1 MLIFDCSYCLFLF
14 VVSTKKLKENFP
26 DAQELL
32 WSFRMIEV
40 ENLTR
45 YYESRRAINN
55 LSFQIEKGE
64 VVGLL
69 GPNGA
74 GKSTTMN
81 IISCILPASSGTVK
95 INGFDTFEQSLEI
108 RKIIGYLPETP
119 PLYPDMTVA
128 KYLDFAAGVRGVAA
142 KKIPASVERVI
153 DKCSL
158 KDVGHRIIGRLS
170 KGYQQR
176 VGLAQAMVHDPEILI
191 LDEPTVG
198 LDPIQIIE
206 IRKLIQELAA
216 EHTIIL
222 SSHILP
228 EITQI
233 CKRVIIINEG
243 EIAAVDSL
251 GGLTA
256 SLRKSERLSLTVRKS
271 EDTIIKKLNSMDQ
284 VLSVSSEEENQFFI
298 ECALR
303 SNLQEDIA
311 KLALENHWGI
321 IELKP
326 VSMTLEDIFLKLTL
340 EEKEPP
346 A

>member
-1 MLIFDCSYCLFLF
+1 
-14 VVSTKKLKENFP
+14 
-26 DAQELL
+26 
-32 WSFRMIEV
+32 MIEV
-40 ENLTR
+40 KNLTR
-45 YYESRRAINN
+45 YYGTRRAINN
-55 LSFQIEKGE
+55 ISFQIEKGE
-64 VVGLL
+64 VVGFL

-81 IISCILPASSGTVK
+81 IISCILAASSGSAK

-119 PLYPDMTVA
+119 PLYSDMIVSD
-128 KYLDFAAGVRGVAA
+128 YLNFAAGIRGVDT
-142 KKIPASVERVI
+142 KRISSSVDRVI
-153 DKCSL
+153 EKCSL

-191 LDEPTVG
+191 LDEPTIG

-206 IRKLIQELAA
+206 IRKLIQELTT

-228 EITQI
+228 EINQI
-233 CKRVIIINEG
+233 CKRVIIINDG

-251 GGLTA
+251 GGLAA
-256 SLRKSERLSLTVRKS
+256 SLRKSDRLSLTVRNSKNNVV
-271 EDTIIKKLNSMDQ
+271 EKLNGLDQ
-284 VLSVSSEEENQFFI
+284 VISATNDEGNQYLI
-298 ECALR
+298 ECALS
-303 SNLQEDIA
+303 SNLQDGIA
-311 KLALENHWGI
+311 KLALENNWGI
-321 IELKP
+321 VELKP

-340 EEKEPP
+340 EEKEPEK
-346 A
+346 

>member
-1 MLIFDCSYCLFLF
+1 
-14 VVSTKKLKENFP
+14 
-26 DAQELL
+26 
-32 WSFRMIEV
+32 MIEV
-40 ENLTR
+40 KNLTR
-45 YYESRRAINN
+45 YYGTRRAINN
-55 LSFQIEKGE
+55 ISFQIEKGE
-64 VVGLL
+64 VVGFL

-81 IISCILPASSGTVK
+81 IISCILSASSGSAK

-108 RKIIGYLPETP
+108 RKAIGYLPETP
-119 PLYPDMTVA
+119 PLYSDMIVSD
-128 KYLDFAAGVRGVAA
+128 YLNFAAGIRGVDT
-142 KKIPASVERVI
+142 KRISSSVDRVI
-153 DKCSL
+153 EKCSL

-191 LDEPTVG
+191 LDEPTIG

-206 IRKLIQELAA
+206 IRKLIQELTT

-233 CKRVIIINEG
+233 CKRVIIINDG

-251 GGLTA
+251 GGLAA
-256 SLRKSERLSLTVRKS
+256 SLRKSDRLSLTVRNS
-271 EDTIIKKLNSMDQ
+271 ENNVVEKLNGLDQ
-284 VLSVSSEEENQFFI
+284 VISATNDEGNQYLI
-298 ECALR
+298 ECALS
-303 SNLQEDIA
+303 SNLQDEIA
-311 KLALENHWGI
+311 KLALENNWGI
-321 IELKP
+321 VELKP

-340 EEKEPP
+340 EEKEPDK
-346 A
+346 

>member
-1 MLIFDCSYCLFLF
+1 
-14 VVSTKKLKENFP
+14 
-26 DAQELL
+26 
-32 WSFRMIEV
+32 MIEV

-45 YYESRRAINN
+45 YYGSRRAINN
-55 LSFQIEKGE
+55 ISFQIEKGE
-64 VVGLL
+64 VVGFL

-81 IISCILPASSGTVK
+81 IISCILPASSGSAK
-95 INGFDTFEQSLEI
+95 IKGFDTFEQSLEI
-108 RKIIGYLPETP
+108 RRIIGYLPETP
-119 PLYPDMTVA
+119 PLYPDMIVRD
-128 KYLDFAAGVRGVAA
+128 YLKFAAGVRGVDARN
-142 KKIPASVERVI
+142 ISPSIDRVI
-153 DKCSL
+153 EKCSL

-176 VGLAQAMVHDPEILI
+176 VGLAQAMVHNPEILI
-191 LDEPTVG
+191 LDEPTIG

-251 GGLTA
+251 EGLTA
-256 SLRKSERLSLTVRKS
+256 TLRKSERLSLTVRNP
-271 EDTIIKKLNSMDQ
+271 EGNVLEKLNCLDQ
-284 VLSVSSEEENQFFI
+284 VVSAVTGEENQFLI
-298 ECALR
+298 ECILR
-303 SNLQEDIA
+303 SNLQDEIA
-311 KLALENHWGI
+311 RLALENNWGI
-321 IELKP
+321 VELKP

-340 EEKEPP
+340 EEKEP
-346 A
+346 AA

>member
-1 MLIFDCSYCLFLF
+1 
-14 VVSTKKLKENFP
+14 
-26 DAQELL
+26 
-32 WSFRMIEV
+32 MIEV

-45 YYESRRAINN
+45 YYGTRCAINN

-64 VVGLL
+64 VVGFL

-81 IISCILPASSGTVK
+81 IISCILSASSGSVK

-108 RKIIGYLPETP
+108 RKVIGYLPETP
-119 PLYPDMTVA
+119 PLYPDMVVTD
-128 KYLDFAAGVRGVAA
+128 YLNFSAGIRGVDAKQTTAA
-142 KKIPASVERVI
+142 VQRVLE
-153 DKCSL
+153 KCSL

-191 LDEPTVG
+191 LDEPTIG

-256 SLRKSERLSLTVRKS
+256 SLRKSERLSLTVRNS
-271 EDTIIKKLNSMDQ
+271 EGNVLEELKKLDQ
-284 VLSVSSEEENQFFI
+284 VISTTKGEDNQYFI
-298 ECALR
+298 ECKLR
-303 SNLQEDIA
+303 SNLQDDIA
-311 KLALENHWGI
+311 KLALTNQWGI
-321 IELKP
+321 VELKP

-340 EEKEPP
+340 EEKG
-346 A
+346 AAA

>member
-1 MLIFDCSYCLFLF
+1 
-14 VVSTKKLKENFP
+14 
-26 DAQELL
+26 
-32 WSFRMIEV
+32 MIEV
-40 ENLTR
+40 KNLTR
-45 YYESRRAINN
+45 YYGTRRAINN
-55 LSFQIEKGE
+55 ISFQIEKGE
-64 VVGLL
+64 VVGFL

-81 IISCILPASSGTVK
+81 IISCILPASSGSAK

-108 RKIIGYLPETP
+108 RKVIGYLPETP
-119 PLYPDMTVA
+119 PLYSDMIVSD
-128 KYLDFAAGVRGVAA
+128 YLNFAAGVRGVDT
-142 KKIPASVERVI
+142 KRISSSVDRVI
-153 DKCSL
+153 EKCSL
-158 KDVGHRIIGRLS
+158 KDVSHRIIGRLS

-176 VGLAQAMVHDPEILI
+176 VGLAQSMVHDPEILI
-191 LDEPTVG
+191 LDEPTIG

-206 IRKLIQELAA
+206 IRKLIQELTT

-251 GGLTA
+251 GGLEA
-256 SLRKSERLSLTVRKS
+256 SLRKSERLSLTVRNS
-271 EDTIIKKLNSMDQ
+271 ENNIVEKLNGLDQ
-284 VLSVSSEEENQFFI
+284 VISTTNSEGNEYLI

-303 SNLQEDIA
+303 SNLQDGIA
-311 KLALENHWGI
+311 KLALENNWGI

-340 EEKEPP
+340 EEKEPEK
-346 A
+346 

>member
-1 MLIFDCSYCLFLF
+1 
-14 VVSTKKLKENFP
+14 
-26 DAQELL
+26 
-32 WSFRMIEV
+32 MIEV

-45 YYESRRAINN
+45 YYGTRRAINN

-64 VVGLL
+64 VVGFL

-81 IISCILPASSGTVK
+81 IISCILSASSGSVK

-108 RKIIGYLPETP
+108 RKVIGYLPETP
-119 PLYPDMTVA
+119 PLYPDMVVTD
-128 KYLDFAAGVRGVAA
+128 YLNFSAGIRGVDA
-142 KKIPASVERVI
+142 KKTTTAVQRVLE
-153 DKCSL
+153 KCSL

-191 LDEPTVG
+191 LDEPTIG

-256 SLRKSERLSLTVRKS
+256 SLRKSERLSLTVRNS
-271 EDTIIKKLNSMDQ
+271 EGNVLEELKKLDQ
-284 VLSVSSEEENQFFI
+284 VISTTKGEDNQYFI
-298 ECALR
+298 ECKLR
-303 SNLQEDIA
+303 SNLQDDIA
-311 KLALENHWGI
+311 KLALTNQWGI
-321 IELKP
+321 VELKP

-340 EEKEPP
+340 EEKG
-346 A
+346 AAA

>member
-1 MLIFDCSYCLFLF
+1 
-14 VVSTKKLKENFP
+14 
-26 DAQELL
+26 
-32 WSFRMIEV
+32 MIEV

-45 YYESRRAINN
+45 YYGSRRAINN

-64 VVGLL
+64 VVGFL

-81 IISCILPASSGTVK
+81 IISCILPPSNGTVK
-95 INGFDTFEQSLEI
+95 INRFDTFEQSLEI
-108 RKIIGYLPETP
+108 RKMIGYLPETP

-128 KYLDFAAGVRGVAA
+128 KYLDFAAGVRGVPSKNIHAA
-142 KKIPASVERVI
+142 IERVI
-153 DKCSL
+153 EKCSL
-158 KDVGHRIIGRLS
+158 KDVSHRIIGRLS

-191 LDEPTVG
+191 LDEPTIG

-206 IRKLIQELAA
+206 IRKLIQELAE

-256 SLRKSERLSLTVRKS
+256 SLRKSERLSLTIRKPKN
-271 EDTIIKKLNSMDQ
+271 TIIEKLSSLDQ
-284 VLSVSSEEENQFFI
+284 VISASTTEENQFLI
-298 ECALR
+298 ECSLR
-303 SNLQEDIA
+303 SNLQDDIA
-311 KLALENHWGI
+311 KLALENDWGI

-326 VSMTLEDIFLKLTL
+326 ISMTLEDIFLKLTL
-340 EEKEPP
+340 EEKEPVT
-346 A
+346 

>member
-1 MLIFDCSYCLFLF
+1 
-14 VVSTKKLKENFP
+14 
-26 DAQELL
+26 
-32 WSFRMIEV
+32 MIEV

-45 YYESRRAINN
+45 YYGSRRAINN

-64 VVGLL
+64 VVGFL

-128 KYLDFAAGVRGVAA
+128 KYLGFAAGVRGVAA

-153 DKCSL
+153 DKCAL

-256 SLRKSERLSLTVRKS
+256 SLRKSERLSLTVRNS
-271 EDTIIKKLNSMDQ
+271 DDTIIEKLNNMDQ
-284 VLSVSSEEENQFFI
+284 VLSTSSEEDNQFFI

-303 SNLQEDIA
+303 SNLQDDIA

-340 EEKEPP
+340 EEKEP
-346 A
+346 AA

>member
-1 MLIFDCSYCLFLF
+1 
-14 VVSTKKLKENFP
+14 
-26 DAQELL
+26 
-32 WSFRMIEV
+32 MIEV

-45 YYESRRAINN
+45 YYGTRRAINN

-64 VVGLL
+64 VVGFL

-81 IISCILPASSGTVK
+81 IISCILSASSGSVK

-108 RKIIGYLPETP
+108 RKVIGYLPETP
-119 PLYPDMTVA
+119 PLYPDMVVTD
-128 KYLDFAAGVRGVAA
+128 YLKFSAGIRGVDA
-142 KKIPASVERVI
+142 KKTSAAVQRVLE
-153 DKCSL
+153 KCSL

-191 LDEPTVG
+191 LDEPTIG

-256 SLRKSERLSLTVRKS
+256 SLRKSERLSLTVRNS
-271 EDTIIKKLNSMDQ
+271 EGNVLEELKKLDQ
-284 VLSVSSEEENQFFI
+284 VISTTKGEDNQYFI
-298 ECALR
+298 ECKLR
-303 SNLQEDIA
+303 SNLQDDIA
-311 KLALENHWGI
+311 KLALTNQWGI
-321 IELKP
+321 VELKP

-340 EEKEPP
+340 EEKG
-346 A
+346 AAA

>member
-1 MLIFDCSYCLFLF
+1 
-14 VVSTKKLKENFP
+14 
-26 DAQELL
+26 
-32 WSFRMIEV
+32 MIEV

-45 YYESRRAINN
+45 YYGSRRAINN
-55 LSFQIEKGE
+55 ISFQIEKGE
-64 VVGLL
+64 VVGFL

-81 IISCILPASSGTVK
+81 IISCILPASSGSAK
-95 INGFDTFEQSLEI
+95 IKGFDTFEQSLEI
-108 RKIIGYLPETP
+108 RRIIGYLPETP
-119 PLYPDMTVA
+119 PLYPDMIVRD
-128 KYLDFAAGVRGVAA
+128 YLKFAAGVRGVDARN
-142 KKIPASVERVI
+142 ISPSIDRVI
-153 DKCSL
+153 EKCSL

-176 VGLAQAMVHDPEILI
+176 VGLAQAMVHNPEILI
-191 LDEPTVG
+191 LDEPTIG

-251 GGLTA
+251 EGLTA
-256 SLRKSERLSLTVRKS
+256 TLRKSERLSLTVRNP
-271 EDTIIKKLNSMDQ
+271 EGNVLEKLNGLDQ
-284 VLSVSSEEENQFFI
+284 VVSAVTGEENQFLI
-298 ECALR
+298 ECILR
-303 SNLQEDIA
+303 SNLQDEIA
-311 KLALENHWGI
+311 RLALENNWGI
-321 IELKP
+321 VELKP

-340 EEKEPP
+340 EEKEP
-346 A
+346 AA

>member
-1 MLIFDCSYCLFLF
+1 
-14 VVSTKKLKENFP
+14 
-26 DAQELL
+26 
-32 WSFRMIEV
+32 MIEV
-40 ENLTR
+40 KNLTR
-45 YYESRRAINN
+45 YYGARRAINN

-64 VVGLL
+64 VVGFL

-81 IISCILPASSGTVK
+81 IICCILPASNGTIK

-108 RKIIGYLPETP
+108 RKMIGYLPETP
-119 PLYPDMTVA
+119 PLYLDMTVA
-128 KYLDFAAGVRGVAA
+128 KYLDFAAGVRGVSS
-142 KKIPASVERVI
+142 KNIPAAVGKVI
-153 DKCSL
+153 EKCSL

-191 LDEPTVG
+191 LDEPTIG

-206 IRKLIQELAA
+206 IRNLIQELAE

-256 SLRKSERLSLTVRKS
+256 SLRKSERLSLTVRNS
-271 EDTIIKKLNSMDQ
+271 EDTIIEKLNNLDQ
-284 VLSVSSEEENQFFI
+284 VISSSSTEENQFLI
-298 ECALR
+298 ECSLR
-303 SNLQEDIA
+303 SNLQDDIA
-311 KLALENHWGI
+311 KLALENDWGI

-326 VSMTLEDIFLKLTL
+326 ISMTLEDIFLKLTL
-340 EEKEPP
+340 EEKEPV

>member
-1 MLIFDCSYCLFLF
+1 
-14 VVSTKKLKENFP
+14 
-26 DAQELL
+26 
-32 WSFRMIEV
+32 MIEV

-45 YYESRRAINN
+45 YYGTRCAINN

-64 VVGLL
+64 VVGFL

-81 IISCILPASSGTVK
+81 IIACILPASRGNVK

-119 PLYPDMTVA
+119 PLYPDMIVTDYLNFSA
-128 KYLDFAAGVRGVAA
+128 KIRGIDTKQTISAVQ
-142 KKIPASVERVI
+142 RVLE
-153 DKCSL
+153 KCSL
-158 KDVGHRIIGRLS
+158 KDVEHRIIGRLS

-176 VGLAQAMVHDPEILI
+176 VGLAQAMVHEPEILI
-191 LDEPTVG
+191 LDEPTIG

-256 SLRKSERLSLTVRKS
+256 SLRKSERLSLTVRNP
-271 EDTIIKKLNSMDQ
+271 EGNVLEELKKLDQ
-284 VLSVSSEEENQFFI
+284 VISTTKGEDNQYFI
-298 ECALR
+298 ECKLR
-303 SNLQEDIA
+303 SNLQDDIA
-311 KLALENHWGI
+311 KLALTNQWGI
-321 IELKP
+321 VELKP

-340 EEKEPP
+340 EEKG
-346 A
+346 AAA

>member
-1 MLIFDCSYCLFLF
+1 
-14 VVSTKKLKENFP
+14 
-26 DAQELL
+26 
-32 WSFRMIEV
+32 MIEV
-40 ENLTR
+40 KNLTR
-45 YYESRRAINN
+45 YYGTRRAINN
-55 LSFQIEKGE
+55 ISFQIEKGE
-64 VVGLL
+64 VVGFL

-81 IISCILPASSGTVK
+81 IISCILPASSGSAK

-108 RKIIGYLPETP
+108 RKVIGYLPETP
-119 PLYPDMTVA
+119 PLYSDMIVSD
-128 KYLDFAAGVRGVAA
+128 YLNFAAGVRGVDT
-142 KKIPASVERVI
+142 KRISSSVDRVI
-153 DKCSL
+153 EKCSL
-158 KDVGHRIIGRLS
+158 KDVSHRIIGRLS

-176 VGLAQAMVHDPEILI
+176 VGLAQSMVHDPEILI
-191 LDEPTVG
+191 LDEPTIG

-206 IRKLIQELAA
+206 IRKLIQELTA

-251 GGLTA
+251 GGLAA
-256 SLRKSERLSLTVRKS
+256 SLRKSERLSLTVRNS
-271 EDTIIKKLNSMDQ
+271 ENNIVEKLNGLDQ
-284 VLSVSSEEENQFFI
+284 VISATNSEGNEYLI

-303 SNLQEDIA
+303 SNLQDGIA
-311 KLALENHWGI
+311 KLALENNWGI
-321 IELKP
+321 VELKP

-340 EEKEPP
+340 EEKEPEK
-346 A
+346 

>member
-1 MLIFDCSYCLFLF
+1 
-14 VVSTKKLKENFP
+14 
-26 DAQELL
+26 
-32 WSFRMIEV
+32 MIEV

-45 YYESRRAINN
+45 YYGSRRAINN

-64 VVGLL
+64 VVGFL

-81 IISCILPASSGTVK
+81 IISCILPASNGTVK
-95 INGFDTFEQSLEI
+95 INRFDTFEQSLEI
-108 RKIIGYLPETP
+108 RKMIGYLPETP

-128 KYLDFAAGVRGVAA
+128 KYLDFAAGVRGVPS
-142 KKIPASVERVI
+142 KNIPAAVERVI
-153 DKCSL
+153 EKCSL

-191 LDEPTVG
+191 LDEPTIG

-206 IRKLIQELAA
+206 IRKLIQELAE

-271 EDTIIKKLNSMDQ
+271 ENTIIEKLNNLDQ
-284 VLSVSSEEENQFFI
+284 VISASSTEEKQFLI
-298 ECALR
+298 ECSLR
-303 SNLQEDIA
+303 SNLQDDIA
-311 KLALENHWGI
+311 KLALENDWGI

-326 VSMTLEDIFLKLTL
+326 ISMTLEDIFLKLTL
-340 EEKEPP
+340 EEKEPV

>member
-1 MLIFDCSYCLFLF
+1 
-14 VVSTKKLKENFP
+14 
-26 DAQELL
+26 
-32 WSFRMIEV
+32 MIEV

-45 YYESRRAINN
+45 YYGSRRAINN
-55 LSFQIEKGE
+55 ISFQIEKGE
-64 VVGLL
+64 VVGFL

-81 IISCILPASSGTVK
+81 IISCILPASSGSAK
-95 INGFDTFEQSLEI
+95 IKGFDTFEQSLEI
-108 RKIIGYLPETP
+108 RRIIGYLPETP
-119 PLYPDMTVA
+119 PLYPDMIVRD
-128 KYLDFAAGVRGVAA
+128 YLKFAAGARGVDARN
-142 KKIPASVERVI
+142 ISPSIDRVI
-153 DKCSL
+153 EKCSL

-176 VGLAQAMVHDPEILI
+176 VGLAQAMVHNPEILI
-191 LDEPTVG
+191 LDEPTIG

-206 IRKLIQELAA
+206 IRKLIQELAT

-251 GGLTA
+251 EGLTA
-256 SLRKSERLSLTVRKS
+256 TLRKSERLSLTVRNP
-271 EDTIIKKLNSMDQ
+271 EGNVLEKLNGLDQ
-284 VLSVSSEEENQFFI
+284 VVSAVTGEENQFLI
-298 ECALR
+298 ECILR
-303 SNLQEDIA
+303 SNLQDEIA
-311 KLALENHWGI
+311 RLALENNWGI
-321 IELKP
+321 VELKP

-340 EEKEPP
+340 EEKEP
-346 A
+346 AA

>member
-1 MLIFDCSYCLFLF
+1 
-14 VVSTKKLKENFP
+14 
-26 DAQELL
+26 
-32 WSFRMIEV
+32 MIEV

-45 YYESRRAINN
+45 YYGTRRAINN

-64 VVGLL
+64 VVGFL

-81 IISCILPASSGTVK
+81 IISCILSASSGSVK

-108 RKIIGYLPETP
+108 RKVIGYLPETP
-119 PLYPDMTVA
+119 PLYPDMVV
-128 KYLDFAAGVRGVAA
+128 KDYLNFSAGIRGVDA
-142 KKIPASVERVI
+142 KKTSAAVQRVLE
-153 DKCSL
+153 KCSL

-191 LDEPTVG
+191 LDEPTIG

-256 SLRKSERLSLTVRKS
+256 SLRKSERLSLTVRNP
-271 EDTIIKKLNSMDQ
+271 EGNVLEELKKLDQ
-284 VLSVSSEEENQFFI
+284 VISTTKGEDNQYFI
-298 ECALR
+298 ECKLR
-303 SNLQEDIA
+303 SNLQDDIA
-311 KLALENHWGI
+311 KLALTNQWGI
-321 IELKP
+321 VELKP

-340 EEKEPP
+340 EEKG
-346 A
+346 AAA

>member
-1 MLIFDCSYCLFLF
+1 
-14 VVSTKKLKENFP
+14 
-26 DAQELL
+26 
-32 WSFRMIEV
+32 MIEV

-45 YYESRRAINN
+45 YYGTRCAINN

-64 VVGLL
+64 VVGFL

-81 IISCILPASSGTVK
+81 IIACILPASRGNVK

-119 PLYPDMTVA
+119 PLYPDMIVTDYLNFSA
-128 KYLDFAAGVRGVAA
+128 KIRGIDTKQTISAVQ
-142 KKIPASVERVI
+142 RVLE
-153 DKCSL
+153 KCSL

-176 VGLAQAMVHDPEILI
+176 VGLAQAMVHEPEILI
-191 LDEPTVG
+191 LDEPTIG

-256 SLRKSERLSLTVRKS
+256 SLRKSERLSLTVRNP
-271 EDTIIKKLNSMDQ
+271 EGNVLEELKKLDQ
-284 VLSVSSEEENQFFI
+284 VISTTKGEDNQYFI
-298 ECALR
+298 ECKLR
-303 SNLQEDIA
+303 SNLQDDIA
-311 KLALENHWGI
+311 RLALENHWGI
-321 IELKP
+321 VELKP

-340 EEKEPP
+340 EEKRPE